1 VLRLLMSLITTHN
14 AIREARANM
23 DTLQQSTLVYP
34 VPSQAMLSDF
44 AGHDS
49 AQQIPVIHGNDAPP
63 SQEAQGRAVPGN
75 KLAYEGSSANR
86 TSSFLEDVAGK
97 ERTGM
102 CLAFQDVCFNVRY
115 KDLETKTMVDRKIL
129 KECTGIMRPGTLN
142 AIMGASGG
150 GKTSLLDVLA
160 DRKDSSSVTGSVLV
174 NGKPRVKSVFMHQS
188 GYVVQVLKIETRVQ
202 LELMIVHNE

>member
-1 VLRLLMSLITTHN
+1 
-14 AIREARANM
+14 M
-23 DTLQQSTLVYP
+23 DTLQHSSLVYP
-34 VPSQAMLSDF
+34 VPSQAALPDGGYELSQV
-44 AGHDS
+44 H
-49 AQQIPVIHGNDAPP
+49 IPVIHGNDSPP
-63 SQEAQGRAVPGN
+63 SQVADPLQGPDPLSKLPLPATSLPGN
-75 KLAYEGSSANR
+75 KISYDSTSNA
-86 TSSFLEDVAGK
+86 TSSFLEDLTGK

-160 DRKDSSSVTGSVLV
+160 DRKESSAVTGSVLV

-188 GYVVQVLKIETRVQ
+188 GYVVQVWKHHEEIHQYVF
-202 LELMIVHNE
+202 

>member
-1 VLRLLMSLITTHN
+1 
-14 AIREARANM
+14 M
-23 DTLQQSTLVYP
+23 DTLQHSTLVYP
-34 VPSQAMLSDF
+34 VPSLASLPDLAS
-44 AGHDS
+44 HDS
-49 AQQIPVIHGNDAPP
+49 SQVTFIQGNDAPSSQADLP
-63 SQEAQGRAVPGN
+63 SQASPVPGN
-75 KLAYEGSSANR
+75 KISYVSSANK
-86 TSSFLEDVAGK
+86 TSSFLEDLAGK

-115 KDLETKTMVDRKIL
+115 KDVETKTMVDRKIL

-160 DRKDSSSVTGSVLV
+160 DRKDSSAVTGSVLV

-188 GYVVQVLKIETRVQ
+188 GYVVQVWKNS
-202 LELMIVHNE
+202 MGMKGYN

>member
-1 VLRLLMSLITTHN
+1 
-14 AIREARANM
+14 M
-23 DTLQQSTLVYP
+23 DTLQYSSLVYP
-34 VPSQAMLSDF
+34 VPLQASLPDLPDQDASQVTF
-44 AGHDS
+44 
-49 AQQIPVIHGNDAPP
+49 IHGNDAPP
-63 SQEAQGRAVPGN
+63 SQVEVPSQAPASPILGN
-75 KLAYEGSSANR
+75 KMSYESSVNK
-86 TSSFLEDVAGK
+86 TSSFLEDLAGK

-160 DRKDSSSVTGSVLV
+160 DRKDSTAVTGSVLV

-188 GYVVQVLKIETRVQ
+188 GYVVQV
-202 LELMIVHNE
+202 